1 MAALQVGKKNSSQS
15 RWWKDPKMHML
26 EVFDHIQEKFHEQ
39 NSLTSY
45 NDIARIELMMKN
57 SVHSLENTLKL
68 KGLI

>member
-1 MAALQVGKKNSSQS
+1 
-15 RWWKDPKMHML
+15 MHML

-39 NSLTSY
+39 NDQNSLTSY
-45 NDIARIELMMKN
+45 NDKARIELMMKN